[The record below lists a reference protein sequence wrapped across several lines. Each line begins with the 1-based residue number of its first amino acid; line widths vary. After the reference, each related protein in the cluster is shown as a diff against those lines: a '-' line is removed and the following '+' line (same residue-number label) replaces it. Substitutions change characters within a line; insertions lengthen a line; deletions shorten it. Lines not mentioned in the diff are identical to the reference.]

1 MYPWVYPTEKSEY
14 KVLNGNQVLTPVF
27 FIDQF
32 CKNNYFDLVG
42 NVVAWSL
49 DEELLIQVFPD

>member
-1 MYPWVYPTEKSEY
+1 MYPTEKSEY